1 MDVGGHAAK
10 LRAARAVAEREPAML
25 VRATFSPNGSA
36 CAQFVAIN
44 NIEIQVDEGDGE
56 GETGGSRTS
65 LSGSSR
71 GFSSRRGKTAAR
83 SSK

>member
-1 MDVGGHAAK
+1 MAGRRRWRPHGQAT
-10 LRAARAVAEREPAML
+10 RAVAEREPAML

-44 NIEIQVDEGDGE
+44 NVEIQVDEGE
-56 GETGGSRTS
+56 GETGGSRTG